1 MIKKVDIQK
10 FGLFKDFQW
19 KNSFGAAVD
28 AEEFK
33 QLNIIY
39 GRNYSGKTTLSRIFR
54 SIELGY
60 LPKKYSDGV
69 FCIVDTDDS
78 KITQINLHTNDKI
91 RVYNSDFVKE
101 NLSWLYDDINGD
113 IKPFTLLGSGNV
125 IAEKRIIDIDTE
137 LGSID
142 RKTGLLYNED
152 NENRILIEFK
162 DSFKKEQ
169 SRIENLLKNKA
180 NLEIKVNKYFIEQG
194 TNYNITNIKHEI
206 EEIIKSEKSHLLE
219 ENQII
224 EKKKIIDESK
234 KPNITEFSIVK
245 PQIHKYIERVKE
257 LVEKKITLTNTLQE
271 LVTDSLLQEWVNKG
285 RVHHKNKRDFC
296 AFCGNPISK
305 ERWESLDAHF
315 SKESEE
321 LKIELEK
328 QKTTLEKA
336 KTAIVEFLNQRGI
349 IKESFYTPVHKDFDT
364 LKAQWDETV
373 NLYFKS
379 IDLLI
384 NKIEERYK
392 DIFTPCL
399 MVEVADVSDIIEK
412 TLIEFNNLSKKNN
425 ENTETLTRDK
435 DNARK
440 ELRYSEIE
448 KFILAINYKSE
459 STNLQKKEIQ
469 IKEKIKE
476 LSKISENIKNLNKE
490 KQIKE
495 LEKNDEGEAAKKIN
509 NHLVRFFGHNG
520 LSLEPEKVENTEE
533 VKGRFIIKRGLE
545 KAYNLSEGECSLIS
559 FCYFIAKMEDELND
573 PNPSNL
579 IIYIDDPISSLD
591 NNHVF
596 FVFSL
601 IETIIAR
608 DKKYGQLFISTHNLD
623 FLKYI
628 KRLTTPCNESKPSI
642 AHFVIEKKKKDIE
655 AKCNIIS
662 MPNYLKDYV
671 TEYNFLFK
679 EIYDMAKPI
688 QGGNKAKCIEHTF
701 TNFYNLP
708 NNMRKFL
715 ECYLFYRYP
724 NTDTPLLNMNKLFD
738 NNIPALVN
746 RVINEY
752 SHLSWGNRGSLVLDV
767 AEAEDVSKIILKT
780 IKQKD
785 KSHFDAL
792 CDSIKVNKE
801 VELNISI

>member
-19 KNSFGAAVD
+19 KNSFGAAAD
-28 AEEFK
+28 AEVFK

-60 LPKKYSDGV
+60 LPKKYSDGM
-69 FCIVDTDDS
+69 FCIVNTDDS
-78 KITQINLHTNDKI
+78 KITQINLHTNNKI

-113 IKPFTLLGSGNV
+113 IKPFTLLGSGN
-125 IAEKRIIDIDTE
+125 IFAEKRITEIETE

-152 NENRILIEFK
+152 NENKILIELK
-162 DSFKKEQ
+162 DRFKKEE

-180 NLEIKVNKYFIEQG
+180 NLEIKVDKYFIEQG

-206 EEIIKSEKSHLLE
+206 EKIIESEKSYLLE

-234 KPNITEFSIVK
+234 KPNITEFSIIK
-245 PQIHKYIERVKE
+245 PQIHKYIEKVKE

-271 LVTDSLLQEWVNKG
+271 LVNDSLLQEWVNKG
-285 RVHHKNKRDFC
+285 RVHHKDKRDLC

-305 ERWESLDAHF
+305 KRWESLDAHF

-321 LKIELEK
+321 LKNELEK
-328 QKTTLEKA
+328 QKATLEKA
-336 KTAIVEFLNQRGI
+336 KIAIEEFLNQNGI
-349 IKESFYTPVHKDFDT
+349 IKENYYAPVHKDFDT
-364 LKAQWDETV
+364 LKAMWDNTV
-373 NLYFKS
+373 NLYVQS

-392 DIFTPCL
+392 DIFTPCK
-399 MVEVADVSDIIEK
+399 MVEIADVSDTIEK
-412 TLIEFNNLSKKNN
+412 ALIEFNNLSKKNN
-425 ENTETLTRDK
+425 DKTETLTRDK

-448 KFILAINYKSE
+448 KFIFEINYKSE
-459 STNLQKKEIQ
+459 ITNVQEKETQ
-469 IKEKIKE
+469 IKEKTKE
-476 LSKISENIKNLNKE
+476 LSKISENIRNLNKE
-490 KQIKE
+490 KQQKE

-509 NHLVRFFGHNG
+509 NHLIRFFGHNG
-520 LSLEPEKVENTEE
+520 LSLEPEKIENTEE

-688 QGGNKAKCIEHTF
+688 QGGNKAQCIQHTF

-724 NTDTPLLNMNKLFD
+724 NTDTPLQNMNKLFD

-767 AEAEDVSKIILKT
+767 AEAEDISKIILRT

-785 KSHFDAL
+785 ETHFDAL
-792 CDSIKVNKE
+792 CDSIKVNKDIE
-801 VELNISI
+801 